1 MYVLLISEILILK
14 STTKSNINIGGIN
27 LVMKNVKSI
36 MYDYNIILNSDLRLY
51 IVYMHKWQ
59 VCIALL
65 AELT

>member
-51 IVYMHKWQ
+51 IVYMHK
-59 VCIALL
+59 
-65 AELT
+65 